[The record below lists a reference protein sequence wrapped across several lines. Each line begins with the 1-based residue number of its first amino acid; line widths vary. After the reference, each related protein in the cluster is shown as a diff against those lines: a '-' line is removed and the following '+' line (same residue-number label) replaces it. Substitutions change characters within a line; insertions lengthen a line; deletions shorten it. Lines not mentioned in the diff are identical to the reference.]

1 MKKEDLVNINNIY
14 IGNYCV
20 FKYDS
25 EKEELNKMPI
35 ILEDTTKKRRIN
47 NIDYRE
53 YVDIISDEMILADSE
68 NNIFNTKKGE
78 FERLEKMV
86 SVSDLLSDISS
97 KHNSKY
103 TDYINSKVNNSFG
116 DGCMVS
122 RDMLFGNLQ
131 NLEYLSSYRLNM
143 QDTKVRVK
151 NK

>member
-1 MKKEDLVNINNIY
+1 MGEDIKLSIQDY
-14 IGNYCV
+14 K
-20 FKYDS
+20 FKYRVS
-25 EKEELNKMPI
+25 GILVVNKEKNVTSR
-35 ILEDTTKKRRIN
+35 DVVN
-47 NIDYRE
+47 S
-53 YVDIISDEMILADSE
+53 VCH
-68 NNIFNTKKGE
+68 IFNTKKGE